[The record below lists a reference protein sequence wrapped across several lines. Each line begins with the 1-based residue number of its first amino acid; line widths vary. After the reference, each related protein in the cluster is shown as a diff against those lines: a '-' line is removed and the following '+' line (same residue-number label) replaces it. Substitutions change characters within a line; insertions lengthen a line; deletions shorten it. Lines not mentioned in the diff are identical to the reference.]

1 MQIFFFYLSAF
12 LKSVCRKWIFSRFF
26 VSLLLFSRFTQGD
39 VKILNWAFLS
49 GKKCKAACLNRY
61 ISGDTPRSVFL
72 LCGFIFLR
80 CVSVICVHAFS
91 QSFISRPYKWHRTGN
106 PATRTDAFVMRI
118 FLFFTLAL
126 HSRLVSL
133 QQRWWLAFGGGV
145 GPQCIVSSVPA
156 GSFGETVWKVGW
168 SEYHTVNKLSQTGRR
183 RREVV
188 CPCERNRPW
197 YGALHRT
204 TMEGWTGRHGEW
216 GLFCRCTAM
225 LEEWVKGK
233 RRLWV
238 RVHAVAMGTGRPSR
252 PSECRIAALRARERC
267 K

>member
-1 MQIFFFYLSAF
+1 M
-12 LKSVCRKWIFSRFF
+12 
-26 VSLLLFSRFTQGD
+26 
-39 VKILNWAFLS
+39 KILNWAFLS
-49 GKKCKAACLNRY
+49 GKKCEAACLNRY

-80 CVSVICVHAFS
+80 CVSVICVQAFS

-126 HSRLVSL
+126 HSRLASL

-145 GPQCIVSSVPA
+145 GPECIVSSVPA

-168 SEYHTVNKLSQTGRR
+168 SGYHTLNNLSQTGRR
-183 RREVV
+183 SREVV

-197 YGALHRT
+197 YGALHGT

-225 LEEWVKGK
+225 LEECVKGK
-233 RRLWV
+233 GRLWV

-252 PSECRIAALRARERC
+252 PSECRSAALWARERC